1 MGTFVKQPDCG
12 THALSQK
19 LGIMLFLL
27 AVLTA
32 ASAEPQIPLSP
43 YYNPYLQYYPQ
54 YQVERQVPLSY
65 YPSYQYYPRIPM
77 AQARFS
83 LGGFMQKGAA
93 FTAMTAVT
101 TTGSEM
107 SAKTLTGDITFFQ
120 NPFTFNNAKFHVNL
134 PNVAA
139 NKPIGIYIH
148 AANGNCD
155 DQAATAT
162 GISSLTKLTTPFI
175 QINGAYVDGST
186 NMFNLD
192 GAGGKTDISGRR
204 ISIRDKSLTT
214 PASIIG
220 CTSAGLA

>member
-1 MGTFVKQPDCG
+1 MGFVKQPDCG

-65 YPSYQYYPRIPM
+65 YPRIPM

-93 FTAMTAVT
+93 FTAMAAVT
-101 TTGSEM
+101 TSGSEM
-107 SAKTLTGDITFFQ
+107 SAKTLRGDITFWQ

-148 AANGNCD
+148 AAGGDCGNT
-155 DQAATAT
+155 AATAT
-162 GISSLTKLTTPFI
+162 GISTLTKLTTPFI

-186 NMFNLD
+186 NMFNLN
-192 GAGGKTDISGRR
+192 GADGKTDISGRY
-204 ISIRDKSLTT
+204 ISIRDLGMNC
-214 PASIIG
+214 PACVIG
-220 CTSAGLA
+220 CTGSGLS